1 MKTRIL
7 EIIEKQ
13 GGNNELLFDYW
24 KFVDEI
30 KFDFAFT
37 AKFLMNKYNLEGY
50 DDLSARVTDAGSL
63 LIKKLKDCN
72 NCYADFVF
80 SNRANFKNLK
90 LKILREDIICYD
102 CKKLRNLKKVKKM
115 IVDIQEHECKLSN
128 ENLELLELSYLEKIY
143 LYLLIENYKN
153 SPLKNWNSLYA
164 LNYSGNQFLVRKII
178 EKGYI
183 KEIKGC
189 HSCNLKQAELRSL
202 LMENQ
207 KEFDGELKNKIKNYL
222 NLNFDYHCKIVVP
235 EKINDIDSWLIE
247 IYSNIIN
254 AILTINDVKEIE
266 EFILNQRF
274 FDIYRLVGLVCEK
287 NSIPWKKDNAFDYE
301 ISRMIGKY
309 NLEVIFNIL
318 NYCAKNATSQLYKM
332 EKLSDSK
339 FDFKKNHVFRY
350 EISARIDKLDK
361 SDNVELYS
369 KSLPYGWVDS
379 EEELFINSYIIE
391 SDKRWSKYTPKE
403 ILNMLLSKKNFNI
416 D

>member
-102 CKKLRNLKKVKKM
+102 CKKIRNLKKVKKL

-254 AILTINDVKEIE
+254 ANITVNDVKEIE

-287 NSIPWKKDNAFDYE
+287 NSIPWKKDN
-301 ISRMIGKY
+301 G
-309 NLEVIFNIL
+309 
-318 NYCAKNATSQLYKM
+318 
-332 EKLSDSK
+332 
-339 FDFKKNHVFRY
+339 
-350 EISARIDKLDK
+350 RIQ
-361 SDNVELYS
+361 
-369 KSLPYGWVDS
+369 
-379 EEELFINSYIIE
+379 
-391 SDKRWSKYTPKE
+391 T
-403 ILNMLLSKKNFNI
+403 
-416 D
+416 